1 MRFRWATAAS
11 IATLLA
17 VGSSGAAGERLPY
30 FPNDVTDGTGW
41 AAVQWNFASD
51 YGVGAPVAWANLIAS
66 GSPGGSGVVVAVLD
80 TGVGDAR
87 RSTRAAAD
95 LASAH
100 LVRGWD
106 FVDDDA
112 DPADENG
119 HGTAIAS
126 TIAAD
131 TNNGFGLTGLA
142 YGARIMPVRVIDRF
156 GIGDR
161 DAIARGIR
169 FAADHGASVIN
180 LSFAFG
186 AAVTE
191 TQLAPV
197 VDALEYAAERGVL
210 IVGAA
215 GNDGAASIG
224 FPARS
229 KHVLAVGATTEFGC
243 IAAYSNHGPA
253 LDLVAP
259 GGGTDAA
266 LEDEHCRPG
275 RRGRDVPQ
283 LTSAGVLGGS
293 FGSSFAVPHVSAT
306 AALIFASG
314 VLGPNPTP
322 ARIEARLERTARD
335 LGAPGYDERYGWGL
349 VSAGAA
355 TATATATSARTSA
368 IAPRGRVISGP
379 E

>member
-1 MRFRWATAAS
+1 MRLRWATAMS
-11 IATLLA
+11 IAALLA
-17 VGSSGAAGERLPY
+17 VGSSGAAGDRGPY

-41 AAVQWNFASD
+41 AAVQWNFSGD
-51 YGVGAPVAWANLIAS
+51 YGVGAPVAWGNLIAS
-66 GSPGGSGVVVAVLD
+66 GSPGGSGVIVAVLD
-80 TGVGDAR
+80 TGVGDAS
-87 RSTRAAAD
+87 RSTRAATD

-106 FVDDDA
+106 FVDDDP

-126 TIAAD
+126 MIAAD

-156 GIGDR
+156 GLGDR
-161 DAIARGIR
+161 NAIARGIR
-169 FAADHGASVIN
+169 FAVDHGAKVIN

-186 AAVTE
+186 RGVDEADLAAV
-191 TQLAPV
+191 LGS
-197 VDALEYAAERGVL
+197 LEYAAERGVL
-210 IVGAA
+210 VVGAA
-215 GNDGAASIG
+215 GNDGGASINY
-224 FPARS
+224 PARS

-243 IAAYSNHGPA
+243 AAAYSNHGPE

-266 LEDEHCRPG
+266 LEDEHCRGG

-306 AALIFASG
+306 AALVLATGI
-314 VLGPNPTP
+314 LGPNPTP

-335 LGAPGYDERYGWGL
+335 LGAPGHDVRYGWGL
-349 VSAGAA
+349 VSAAA
-355 TATATATSARTSA
+355 ATATATSARATSV
-368 IAPRGRVISGP
+368 APPSRVSRGP

>member
-1 MRFRWATAAS
+1 M
-11 IATLLA
+11 
-17 VGSSGAAGERLPY
+17 
-30 FPNDVTDGTGW
+30 
-41 AAVQWNFASD
+41 
-51 YGVGAPVAWANLIAS
+51 
-66 GSPGGSGVVVAVLD
+66 
-80 TGVGDAR
+80 
-87 RSTRAAAD
+87 
-95 LASAH
+95 
-100 LVRGWD
+100 
-106 FVDDDA
+106 
-112 DPADENG
+112 
-119 HGTAIAS
+119 IAS

-156 GIGDR
+156 GLGDR

-169 FAADHGASVIN
+169 FAVDHGAKVIN

-186 AAVTE
+186 RGVAEADLAAV
-191 TQLAPV
+191 LGGARV
-197 VDALEYAAERGVL
+197 RG
-210 IVGAA
+210 GARRPDR
-215 GNDGAASIG
+215 GRRRQRRRRLRSTI
-224 FPARS
+224 PARS

-243 IAAYSNHGPA
+243 AAAYSNHGPE

-306 AALIFASG
+306 AALVLASG

-355 TATATATSARTSA
+355 TATSAAPASA
-368 IAPRGRVISGP
+368 IVPYSRPNRGP

>member
-1 MRFRWATAAS
+1 MRFRWVTAVS
-11 IATLLA
+11 IAALLA
-17 VGSSGAAGERLPY
+17 VGSSGAAGDRVPY
-30 FPNDVTDGTGW
+30 FPNDATDGTGW
-41 AAVQWNFASD
+41 AAVQWNFSGD
-51 YGVGAPVAWANLIAS
+51 YGVGAPVAWGNLIAS
-66 GSPGGSGVVVAVLD
+66 GSPGGSGVIVAVLD
-80 TGVGDAR
+80 TGVGHAS
-87 RSTRAAAD
+87 RSTLAATD
-95 LASAH
+95 LRSAQ

-106 FVDDDA
+106 FVDDDP

-119 HGTAIAS
+119 HGTQIAS
-126 TIAAD
+126 MIAAD
-131 TNNGFGLTGLA
+131 TNNAFGLTGLA

-156 GIGDR
+156 GLGDR
-161 DAIARGIR
+161 EAIAHGLR
-169 FAADHGASVIN
+169 FAADRGAKVIN
-180 LSFAFG
+180 ISFAFG
-186 AAVTE
+186 RGVTE
-191 TQLAPV
+191 TELASV
-197 VDALEYAAERGVL
+197 LAALEYAAERGAL

-215 GNDGAASIG
+215 GNDGTASIN

-243 IAAYSNHGPA
+243 AAAYSNHGPE

-266 LEDEHCRPG
+266 LEEERCRPG

-306 AALIFASG
+306 AALVVASG
-314 VLGPNPTP
+314 ILGPNPTP
-322 ARIEARLERTARD
+322 ARIAARLERTARD

-349 VSAGAA
+349 VSAAGATT
-355 TATATATSARTSA
+355 TATVRASSLVPYARTN
-368 IAPRGRVISGP
+368 SGP